1 MIDRKILIIAGFIA
15 CIAACTG
22 DFFTLFI
29 LGSKYPGYS
38 QLFNTMSSLGA
49 SDSPVSA
56 IISSWWIILGIFIV
70 LFAFG
75 FRAAFSPGNKYV
87 KIAFWLLIIYGLG
100 EGISSGMFKAD
111 LVYGS
116 YAISYIIHDILGGA
130 GVIGI
135 LILPLA
141 VLKIDQFK
149 FNPGFRKFS
158 YIVLI
163 LGTLFLI
170 LFTFRFFGF
179 KNIFPGKYTG
189 LWQRLFVLV
198 YYIYITTIA
207 FKMLRNPTHAEG

>member
-1 MIDRKILIIAGFIA
+1 MIDKKNLIIAGFAA
-15 CIAACTG
+15 CITACAG
-22 DFFTLFI
+22 DFLTLFI

-56 IISSWWIILGIFIV
+56 VISLWWIILGALFF

-100 EGISSGMFKAD
+100 EGIASGMFKAD
-111 LVYGS
+111 LVYDS
-116 YAISYIIHDILGGA
+116 YTISYIIHDILGGA
-130 GVIGI
+130 GVAGI
-135 LILPLA
+135 LILPLV
-141 VLKIDQFK
+141 VLKTEQFD
-149 FNPGFRKFS
+149 NSPGFRKFS

-179 KNIFPGKYTG
+179 KNNIPGKYTG

-198 YYIYITTIA
+198 YYIYLTTIA
-207 FKMLRNPTHAEG
+207 FKMLRIAINPVK